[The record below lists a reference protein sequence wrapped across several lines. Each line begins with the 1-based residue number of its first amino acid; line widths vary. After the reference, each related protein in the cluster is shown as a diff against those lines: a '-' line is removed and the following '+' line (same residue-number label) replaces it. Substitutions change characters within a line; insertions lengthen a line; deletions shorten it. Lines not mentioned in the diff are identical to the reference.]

1 MNSLKKL
8 KRSNLKRQEKSEK
21 DIIRIESRRKF
32 RQKLIIYLKMRRN
45 RTKVEKQERGA
56 LLERY

>member
-45 RTKVEKQERGA
+45 RTKVEKQEREA
-56 LLERY
+56 LLERN